1 MMLAT
6 WGPQTE
12 GGNYIWYPIFYDID
26 TQLGINNSGV
36 PTWDYDVEPS
46 KNNQFSTSNSVLW
59 VNLWE
64 AFSAEIMDK
73 YKSLRKGNLT
83 FEALEG
89 YYNSRPVL
97 GTTIDSWKDIIK
109 NSQEKSIVSY
119 AKIGKRPENV
129 INIDEYFK
137 YIGPTMDGF
146 INTSG
151 KLIYDTGSFFYCLQ
165 GTRELAR
172 YLYLR
177 NRLNYVDSM
186 WHGGSYASGQSGQ
199 AVV

>member
-59 VNLWE
+59 INLWE

-89 YYNSRPVL
+89 LMDAKVVASNRGKSL
-97 GTTIDSWKDIIK
+97 
-109 NSQEKSIVSY
+109 QE
-119 AKIGKRPENV
+119 
-129 INIDEYFK
+129 
-137 YIGPTMDGF
+137 
-146 INTSG
+146 
-151 KLIYDTGSFFYCLQ
+151 
-165 GTRELAR
+165 
-172 YLYLR
+172 
-177 NRLNYVDSM
+177 M
-186 WHGGSYASGQSGQ
+186 WG
-199 AVV
+199 